1 MKIYKQTNEENK
13 FLKMEIDYEKWGMN
27 YFSWW
32 VNRRWI
38 YLYFRTVERTQM
50 DGYTTESFTV
60 FGDDS
65 SFKILLEETARLNQ
79 KKLDLYWQKAIENK
93 DELFDACLTKDIEK
107 IKSFFTL

>member
-13 FLKMEIDYEKWGMN
+13 FFKMEIDYEKWGMS
-27 YFSWW
+27 YFSGN
-32 VNRRWI
+32 VNKRWI
-38 YLYFRTVERTQM
+38 YLYFRTVERTQR

-60 FGDDS
+60 FWDDN

-107 IKSFFTL
+107 IQKIFTF